1 MKETI
6 EQKRKR
12 RNKEI
17 HQARD
22 YHWDEYC
29 KINLLYN
36 KILEDMSVDDLP
48 DNKGSAMIIDRGYSL
63 KSNLKYLKDYRGTIF
78 CCDRAAEDVIKAG
91 RVPEYIVNV
100 DSSFLCI
107 KFYLNHVVR
116 KHMKDITGI
125 FCTTS
130 NPYII
135 DNYKGPMAFFLAE
148 GGDERTDLVEMQ
160 TGLPR
165 ISVGGNV
172 LTTSWNLA
180 VHLGAKTIG
189 LVGCDN
195 GYSNPKKKEHKG
207 VRLIKKKIQGETRYT
222 DEVYN
227 LYTRIHLNWIKEA
240 RKEHGIKTI
249 NCSKGVIHSRYT
261 TPMRLKD
268 FVKKY
273 G

>member
-12 RNKEI
+12 RNKWI
-17 HQARD
+17 NQARD
-22 YHWDEYC
+22 YHWDEFYKTNYFWNDIC
-29 KINLLYN
+29 N
-36 KILEDMSVDDLP
+36 KLSIDDLP
-48 DNKGSAMIIDRGYSL
+48 RIKGSAMVVDSGYSL
-63 KSNLKYLKDYRGTIF
+63 KRSLKHLRDYKGVIL
-78 CCDRAAEDVIKAG
+78 CCDRSLESVIEAG
-91 RVPEYIVNV
+91 RVPEYVVNV

-148 GGDERTDLVEMQ
+148 GGDERTDLIEMQ

-195 GYSNPKKKEHKG
+195 GYNNPAKKEHVG
-207 VRLIKKKIQGETRYT
+207 TRLIKKEFFGKPVWT
-222 DEVYN
+222 DEIYSF
-227 LYTRIHLNWIKEA
+227 YTRFHLRMIRLAKKEW
-240 RKEHGIKTI
+240 GVNTV
-249 NCSKGVIHSRYT
+249 NCSGGTIHSKYT
-261 TPMRLKD
+261 TKMSLSK
-268 FVKKY
+268 FVRQR
-273 G
+273 